1 MNDALRSALA
11 GAADGYTIVAEEQI
25 EGRGTE
31 NKRWESAAGGLFFT
45 RIHRP
50 NLEPKYAE
58 RQKMATQ
65 CALVLAIRAT
75 SRQHAWI
82 GWPNDVYARSP
93 QGTETG
99 KAGGILAE
107 YLVSGNQIAFI
118 NLGIGVNTG
127 SRPAQA
133 GAITVKSSRKDLLKA
148 FLSISGDISPEEA
161 SLHMRWNSLCPLTG
175 AKIRYVHRGAER
187 TGIFEGI
194 NSEGQAVI
202 HDTEGS
208 WTYNPGTI
216 TIRDKTEN
224 FLL

>member
-1 MNDALRSALA
+1 MNDALRAALA
-11 GAADGYTIVAEEQI
+11 GATDGYMIVAEEQI

-31 NKRWESAAGGLFFT
+31 NKRWESATGGLFFT
-45 RIHRP
+45 QIHRP
-50 NLEPKYAE
+50 CLEPKYAE

-65 CALVLAIRAT
+65 CALVLAIRET
-75 SRQHAWI
+75 SLQHAWN

-93 QGTETG
+93 AGTESG

-107 YLVSGNQIAFI
+107 YLVSGNRLSFVNI
-118 NLGIGVNTG
+118 GIGVNTG
-127 SRPAQA
+127 TRPAQE
-133 GAITVKSSRKDLLKA
+133 GAITINSSRKELLKA
-148 FLSISGDISPEEA
+148 FLSFSRDISPEEA
-161 SLHMRWNSLCPLTG
+161 DLHIRWNSLCPMTG
-175 AKIRYVHRGAER
+175 SKIRYVYHKAER

-202 HDTEGS
+202 HDAEVS
-208 WTYNPGTI
+208 RTYSPGTI